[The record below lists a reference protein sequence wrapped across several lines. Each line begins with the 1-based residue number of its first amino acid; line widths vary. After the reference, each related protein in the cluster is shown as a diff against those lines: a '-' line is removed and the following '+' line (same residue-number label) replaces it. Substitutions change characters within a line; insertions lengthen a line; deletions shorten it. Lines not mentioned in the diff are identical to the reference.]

1 MVLNLLL
8 CFAIERNCTKTQVFA
23 DSMVV
28 INWINKIQK
37 CRNISLNALFV
48 EVNTL
53 VTNFESLS
61 LKHVYME

>member
-1 MVLNLLL
+1 MVLKLLL
-8 CFAIERNCTKTQVFA
+8 CFAIERNYTKPQEFA

-37 CRNISLNALFV
+37 CRNTSLNALFV
-48 EVNTL
+48 EVSRL
-53 VTNFESLS
+53 VTNFQSLS